1 MRNITT
7 ITPSNALISDVAT
20 AVIKN
25 MGKKRIM
32 LTLKQHVRASNISR
46 IILLGF
52 LKDKAQYGSTITEN
66 MRQVNRNQIA
76 ATAIVSGSVEEIT
89 RLGSINMKENINEK
103 SDTILI
109 ATAIVPLSTICLKT
123 SS

>member
-1 MRNITT
+1 MTT
-7 ITPSNALISDVAT
+7 ITPSNALSSDVAA

-46 IILLGF
+46 TILLGF